1 MTQLTTTLVKDQ
13 LEDQSETSARVN
25 KGQSDED
32 WGCVRNKWKQKY
44 NAQSYENTQQD

>member
-13 LEDQSETSARVN
+13 LEDLSETSARVN

-32 WGCVRNKWKQKY
+32 WGVC
-44 NAQSYENTQQD
+44 EE